1 MKRVNYGPDYFSI
14 NPILPCCEFVP
25 DGEPHIFGEKIYV
38 YGSHDLY
45 DSGEMCQGDYVC
57 YSADVHRPV
66 KWKYEGVIYKR
77 IQDPYIKIQLD
88 TGKANMMN
96 ANLFAPDVVEI
107 EEKYY
112 LYYGV

>member
-1 MKRVNYGPDYFSI
+1 
-14 NPILPCCEFVP
+14 
-25 DGEPHIFGEKIYV
+25 
-38 YGSHDLY
+38 
-45 DSGEMCQGDYVC
+45 MCQGDYVC
-57 YSADVHRPV
+57 YSADVHRPF
-66 KWKYEGVIYKR
+66 KCKYVGFIYKR
-77 IQDPYIKIQLD
+77 IQDPYIKKQLD